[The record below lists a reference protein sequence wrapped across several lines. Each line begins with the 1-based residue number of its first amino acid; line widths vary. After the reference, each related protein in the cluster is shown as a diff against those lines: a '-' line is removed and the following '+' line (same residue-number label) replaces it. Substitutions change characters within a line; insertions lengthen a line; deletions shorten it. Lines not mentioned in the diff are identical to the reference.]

1 MEDNIV
7 MEQENQQE
15 YNNME
20 TPDYPVEVTYLPP
33 QNDDSKDSDSIGG
46 AEIAVGGF
54 AIAGVAAVGYGIYR
68 GIKALINKIKGS
80 DEDEEEEE
88 EEKPRKKKVKKV
100 SKKKVKKAPAKKKPE
115 PEEEEDDDD
124 YEVEESDEDTED

>member
-7 MEQENQQE
+7 MEQANQNQE

-33 QNDDSKDSDSIGG
+33 QDDSKDSDSIGG

-68 GIKALINKIKGS
+68 GIKTLINKIKGS
-80 DEDEEEEE
+80 DEEEEEE

-115 PEEEEDDDD
+115 PEEEDDED